1 MANTTFNGPVRSEN
15 GFKVISK
22 NSTTGAITDVATI
35 ASTGIVTDKYVKHV
49 GFATG
54 VTVNT
59 TAGDSPA
66 IGEFTQPANT
76 IITDIKIFC
85 ATAPVIGTGDIGYE
99 VGTSSSGA
107 QIVAAVTDEI
117 LDGGTTVVLGNV
129 TVTSLVLQT
138 QSGTTAPASVQYTSA
153 ARTIYCNIT
162 NTVDATTANQGGGP
176 NYLGKQKTVTVPKK
190 WLSSPDHVVAELAYI
205 TPREQK
211 ILLDAN
217 IYGSLKGKPNK
228 GPDGS

>member
-15 GFKVISK
+15 GFEVINVASG
-22 NSTTGAITDVATI
+22 TGAVTTTCDI
-35 ASTGIVTDKYVKHV
+35 ASTGIVTNKFIKHV

-85 ATAPVIGTGDIGYE
+85 VTAPVIGTGDIGYE

-107 QIVAAVTDEI
+107 QIVAAITDEI
-117 LDGGTTVVLGNV
+117 LDGGTTVVVGNV
-129 TVTSLVLQT
+129 TTTTLVATT
-138 QSGTTAPASVQYTSA
+138 QSATTAPVSAQYTSA
-153 ARTIYCNIT
+153 ERTIFCNIT
-162 NTVDATTANQGGGP
+162 NTVDATTAGSFTFIIEYVQ
-176 NYLGKQKTVTVPKK
+176 
-190 WLSSPDHVVAELAYI
+190 VA
-205 TPREQK
+205 
-211 ILLDAN
+211 
-217 IYGSLKGKPNK
+217 
-228 GPDGS
+228 

>member
-1 MANTTFNGPVRSEN
+1 MANSTFSGPVRSEN
-15 GFKVISK
+15 GFKVIST
-22 NSTTGAITDVATI
+22 NSTTGAETDIAVI
-35 ASTGIVTDKYVKHV
+35 ASTGIVTDKYIKHV

-66 IGEFTQPANT
+66 IGQFTQPANT

-85 ATAPVIGTGDIGYE
+85 ATAPVTGSGDIGYE

-107 QIVAAVTDEI
+107 QIVAAQTDEI

-138 QSGTTAPASVQYTSA
+138 QDGTTAPASVQYTSA
-153 ARTIYCNIT
+153 ERTIYCNIT
-162 NTVDATTANQGGGP
+162 NTVDATTA
-176 NYLGKQKTVTVPKK
+176 
-190 WLSSPDHVVAELAYI
+190 
-205 TPREQK
+205 
-211 ILLDAN
+211 
-217 IYGSLKGKPNK
+217 GSFTFIIEYVQIA
-228 GPDGS
+228 

>member
-15 GFKVISK
+15 GFEVI
-22 NSTTGAITDVATI
+22 NVTAGTGAETTVFDV

-59 TAGDSPA
+59 TAGDSDN

-85 ATAPVIGTGDIGYE
+85 VTAPTIGTGDIGYE

-107 QIVAAVTDEI
+107 QIVAAQTDEI
-117 LDGGTTVVLGNV
+117 LDGGTTVVVGNV

-138 QSGTTAPASVQYTSA
+138 QDATTAPASVQYTSA
-153 ARTIYCNIT
+153 ERTIYCNIT
-162 NTVDATTANQGGGP
+162 NTVDATTAGSFTFIIEYVQ
-176 NYLGKQKTVTVPKK
+176 
-190 WLSSPDHVVAELAYI
+190 VA
-205 TPREQK
+205 
-211 ILLDAN
+211 
-217 IYGSLKGKPNK
+217 
-228 GPDGS
+228 

>member
-22 NSTTGAITDVATI
+22 NASTGAVTETSSI
-35 ASTGIVTDKYVKHV
+35 ASTGVISNKFVKHV

-59 TAGDSPA
+59 TAGDSPT

-85 ATAPVIGTGDIGYE
+85 DVSPVIGTGDIGYE
-99 VGTSSSGA
+99 VGTTSSGA

-117 LDGGTTVVLGNV
+117 LDGGTTVVEHNV
-129 TVTSLVLQT
+129 TTTTLVTQT

-153 ARTIYCNIT
+153 ERTIFCNIT
-162 NTVDATTANQGGGP
+162 NTVDATTA
-176 NYLGKQKTVTVPKK
+176 
-190 WLSSPDHVVAELAYI
+190 
-205 TPREQK
+205 
-211 ILLDAN
+211 
-217 IYGSLKGKPNK
+217 GSFTFIIEYVQIA
-228 GPDGS
+228 

>member
-15 GFKVISK
+15 GFEVI
-22 NSTTGAITDVATI
+22 TVTDGTGAETTVFDV
-35 ASTGIVTDKYVKHV
+35 ASTGIVTDKFVKHV

-85 ATAPVIGTGDIGYE
+85 VTAPVTGTRDIGYE
-99 VGTSSSGA
+99 VGTSTSGA

-117 LDGGTTVVLGNV
+117 LDGGTTVVVGNV
-129 TVTSLVLQT
+129 TTTTLVATT
-138 QSGTTAPASVQYTSA
+138 QSATTAPVSAQYTSA
-153 ARTIYCNIT
+153 ERTIFCNIT
-162 NTVDATTANQGGGP
+162 NTVTQPQRALLRSLLSTCRSRSLSGERKLLFLEGG
-176 NYLGKQKTVTVPKK
+176 
-190 WLSSPDHVVAELAYI
+190 H
-205 TPREQK
+205 
-211 ILLDAN
+211 
-217 IYGSLKGKPNK
+217 
-228 GPDGS
+228 DG